1 MEPFGH
7 GGSAWP
13 FAWRSAAAAQA
24 AGRGVRGRAR
34 LQAVDGDDLLS
45 GPNLECEGAAT
56 AADDGVGA
64 VVKRLEQRHSAAAAD
79 PDQAGGEEAGW
90 QLAGQARAGMVPG
103 ERKSSSIQGIFK
115 ICYNRI
121 NSKFIRL

>member
-1 MEPFGH
+1 MAEPPGRL
-7 GGSAWP
+7 P
-13 FAWRSAAAAQA
+13 
-24 AGRGVRGRAR
+24 AGQPQRRGVRGRAR
-34 LQAVDGDDLLS
+34 LQGVDSDDLLS

-56 AADDGVGA
+56 AEDDGVGA
-64 VVKRLEQRHSAAAAD
+64 VVERLERRHGAAATD

-103 ERKSSSIQGIFK
+103 QRKSSSIQGIFK